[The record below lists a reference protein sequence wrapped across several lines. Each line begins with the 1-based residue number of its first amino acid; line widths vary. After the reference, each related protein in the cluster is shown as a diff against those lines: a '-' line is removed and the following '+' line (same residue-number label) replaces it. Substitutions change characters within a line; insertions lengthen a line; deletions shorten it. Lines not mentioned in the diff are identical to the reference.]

1 MTDNLPPDPFPGGIP
16 PLGFSELRNPFQEL
30 IDRAER
36 EHAIMQFFGAIF
48 GCMESEQVSLSR
60 AIADGARARHQRQ
73 AVSAPLEA
81 PAVVSGYEDTR
92 GPLGGRLRDAQGD
105 PGHPAGHHPG

>member
-60 AIADGARARHQRQ
+60 AIEICRDVWHFNRDCDPSVTPEMREISDELWTAAVLAANASFDKIQRL
-73 AVSAPLEA
+73 AA
-81 PAVVSGYEDTR
+81 
-92 GPLGGRLRDAQGD
+92 LGR
-105 PGHPAGHHPG
+105 